1 MKKTYFGVEGDAEF
15 DSADV
20 SGSDSDCPE
29 ESEEVNEPRTTGVWG
44 VVMGEKCSVVVAV
57 VGSEDKHKVP
67 MKNNYVAF
75 ILYASVWFS
84 FKFSAVTL
92 KIVKRV
98 KNARC

>member
-15 DSADV
+15 DSVDV

-57 VGSEDKHKVP
+57 VGGEDKHKVP
-67 MKNNYVAF
+67 MKNRRLCGN
-75 ILYASVWFS
+75 IPFS
-84 FKFSAVTL
+84 CISLMLLF
-92 KIVKRV
+92 
-98 KNARC
+98 